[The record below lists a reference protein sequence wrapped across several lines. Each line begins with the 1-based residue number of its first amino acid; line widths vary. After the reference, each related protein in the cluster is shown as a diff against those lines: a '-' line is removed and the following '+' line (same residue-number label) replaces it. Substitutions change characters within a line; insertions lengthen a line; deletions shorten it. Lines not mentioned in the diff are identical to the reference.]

1 MSNLAKIKTEIED
14 SYKKAKS
21 QNEKSVAD
29 YLKGLKESY
38 NKQLNTYKK
47 QTEQQKAAVPRNYTD
62 DYDLN
67 AINKLIN
74 QRKLKEKMANLGLTQ
89 SGVNQTLK
97 VGLDIA
103 KQNADKTVTM
113 QKNKE
118 LSDIDNAFKKYSDS
132 LEADYNSKKDS
143 AQKSLK
149 DKNASLL
156 SNLTAK
162 YNAAV
167 KAELDKKEKEEKEK
181 QKAKEEKEKQKA
193 KENSKKANNK
203 TATTSQL
210 ITIYNK
216 LINMNSPRQQMFY
229 MDALKDDGVLSSTQ
243 YKRLKQNLGLNDYY

>member
-1 MSNLAKIKTEIED
+1 LSNLAKIKTEIED

-132 LEADYNSKKDS
+132 LEDNFNSKKDA

-181 QKAKEEKEKQKA
+181 QKAKE
-193 KENSKKANNK
+193 NSKKANNK

-216 LINMNSPRQQMFY
+216 LTNMNSPRQQMFY

>member
-74 QRKLKEKMANLGLTQ
+74 QRKLKEKMANLGLTE

-132 LEADYNSKKDS
+132 LEDNFNSKKDA

-162 YNAAV
+162 YNNAV
-167 KAELDKKEKEEKEK
+167 KAELDKKE
-181 QKAKEEKEKQKA
+181 KEEKEKQKA

>member
-132 LEADYNSKKDS
+132 LEDNFSSKKDA

-162 YNAAV
+162 YNNAV
-167 KAELDKKEKEEKEK
+167 KAELDKKE
-181 QKAKEEKEKQKA
+181 KEEKEKQKA

>member
-132 LEADYNSKKDS
+132 LEDNFNSKKDA

-181 QKAKEEKEKQKA
+181 QKAKE
-193 KENSKKANNK
+193 NSKKANNK

-216 LINMNSPRQQMFY
+216 LTNMNSPRQQMFY

>member
-14 SYKKAKS
+14 SYKKAKK

-47 QTEQQKAAVPRNYTD
+47 QTKQQKAAVPRNYTD

-74 QRKLKEKMANLGLTQ
+74 QRKLKERMANLGLTE

-132 LEADYNSKKDS
+132 LEDNFNSKKDA

-167 KAELDKKEKEEKEK
+167 KAELDKKE
-181 QKAKEEKEKQKA
+181 KEEKEKQKA